1 MTSFKNSLF
10 ASSLLAIS
18 LIADVEA
25 AGPSIKVAISF
36 PAGGAGLSNP
46 KTLPSSTKISPC
58 ISSTQNDAAIFTVT
72 YDATNL
78 KSTPTARLDPLDL
91 YVFFYNPDTIDATN
105 KFYSISKAGMGTG
118 IKVTPYADATAI
130 QAAYKA
136 SPSTLDP
143 YLAGP
148 VNFNTTVAT
157 ETLFGSAIRIDPTV
171 AGSLLNT
178 GTWELIGILADPTTF
193 HFQNPS
199 TWVAWD
205 VAVLMF
211 GMPWQGIDG
220 STATPVFTAD
230 LSTCL

>member
-10 ASSLLAIS
+10 ASSLLIIS

-36 PAGGAGLSNP
+36 PTGSAGLSNP

-58 ISSTQNDAAIFTVT
+58 INSTQNDAAIFTVT
-72 YDATNL
+72 YNATNL
-78 KSTPTARLDPLDL
+78 KSTPTAPLSPLDL
-91 YVFFYNPDTIDATN
+91 YVFFYNPEFISGTDS
-105 KFYSISKAGMGTG
+105 FYSISKAGMGTG

-130 QAAYKA
+130 QAAYTA

-143 YLAGP
+143 YLAGA

-157 ETLFGSAIRIDPTV
+157 EILFGSAIRIDPTV
-171 AGSLLNT
+171 VGSLLNT
-178 GTWELIGILADPTTF
+178 GTWQLIGILADPTTF

-220 STATPVFTAD
+220 STATPAFTGN
-230 LSTCL
+230 LETCL